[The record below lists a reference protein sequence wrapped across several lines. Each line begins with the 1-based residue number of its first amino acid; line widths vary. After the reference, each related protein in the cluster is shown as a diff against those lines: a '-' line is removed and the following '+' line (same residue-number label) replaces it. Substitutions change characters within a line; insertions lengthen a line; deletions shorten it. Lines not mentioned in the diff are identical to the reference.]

1 MKTKECKWY
10 PVCPMKYYYEQ
21 GRLDKKWIDQY
32 CHGNWTRF
40 VRYQKEEKG
49 EFHPDWMLPDGFLD
63 ENLKDF

>member
-1 MKTKECKWY
+1 
-10 PVCPMKYYYEQ
+10 MKYYYEQ

-32 CHGNWTRF
+32 CHGNWTRC